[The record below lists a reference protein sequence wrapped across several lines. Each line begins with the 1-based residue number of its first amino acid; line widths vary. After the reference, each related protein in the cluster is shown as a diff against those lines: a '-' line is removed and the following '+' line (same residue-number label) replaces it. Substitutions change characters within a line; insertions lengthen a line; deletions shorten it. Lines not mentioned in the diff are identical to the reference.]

1 VQNPPRSIITKMAV
15 PIIGQNAMGA
25 VMDVKNPQIWY
36 WVIEKNPSA
45 SVVDLSHG

>member
-1 VQNPPRSIITKMAV
+1 MAAL
-15 PIIGQNAMGA
+15 IIGQNAMGA